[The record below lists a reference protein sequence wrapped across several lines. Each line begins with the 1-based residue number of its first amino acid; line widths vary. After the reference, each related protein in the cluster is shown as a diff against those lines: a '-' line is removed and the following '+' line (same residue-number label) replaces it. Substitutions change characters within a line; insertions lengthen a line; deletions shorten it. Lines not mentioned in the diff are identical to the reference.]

1 MKINI
6 IYNLYHDGDFHI
18 ESPEK
23 INCQKI
29 SDYEYTGTKEF
40 KADNVCKATREARG
54 FLEEFLCEHLKVG
67 GGASHYWIL
76 GDFYTMIDSLIEFIG
91 DYESGNVMKA
101 KRLSGNYE
109 GTEII
114 VRIEED

>member
-6 IYNLYHDGDFHI
+6 IYNLYHDGDFRI
-18 ESPEK
+18 ENPEE

-29 SDYEYTGTKEF
+29 NDWEYAGTKE
-40 KADNVCKATREARG
+40 ARE
-54 FLEEFLCEHLKVG
+54 FLEEFLCEHLRV
-67 GGASHYWIL
+67 GASHYWIL
-76 GDFYTMIDSLIEFIG
+76 GDFCTMIDSLIEFIE
-91 DYESGNVMKA
+91 DYESGNVMKV

-114 VRIEED
+114 VKIEED

>member
-6 IYNLYHDGDFHI
+6 IYNLYHDGDFRI
-18 ESPEK
+18 ENPEE

-29 SDYEYTGTKEF
+29 DDWEYAGTKEF
-40 KADNVCKATREARG
+40 KAGDECEVRREARE
-54 FLEEFLCEHLKVG
+54 FLEEFLCEHLRV
-67 GGASHYWIL
+67 GASHYWIL
-76 GDFYTMIDSLIEFIG
+76 GDFCTMIDSLIEFIE
-91 DYESGNVMKA
+91 DYESGNVMKV

-114 VRIEED
+114 VKIEED